1 MVRNIKLKV
10 NTTNLINVINQLIP
24 SSSNVNININILRN
38 ESNDNKITFTVYLEE
53 NKQTFTVLT
62 TNQYIYDWEFVD
74 NVTQVQLQPRKAVDI
89 NTTTTTPELNITD
102 FNELATLIEA
112 MWKVGYKSPNILM
125 NSNMAKELIK
135 EKYNEVAGE
144 IVTVDHA
151 LLKMILENFYGNTDI
166 IEATEDTKQ
175 KMESLWKNMRD
186 YTSLSSITAKLFKK

>member
-1 MVRNIKLKV
+1 
-10 NTTNLINVINQLIP
+10 
-24 SSSNVNININILRN
+24 
-38 ESNDNKITFTVYLEE
+38 VYLEE

-74 NVTQVQLQPRKAVDI
+74 DNKPQLQPRKTVDI
-89 NTTTTTPELNITD
+89 NTTTTPELNITD

>member
-24 SSSNVNININILRN
+24 SSSNVNINILRN
-38 ESNDNKITFTVYLEE
+38 ESNDDNVTFTVYLEE

-62 TNQYIYDWEFVD
+62 TNQYIYDWEFVED
-74 NVTQVQLQPRKAVDI
+74 NKPQPRKTVDI
-89 NTTTTTPELNITD
+89 NTTTTTTPELNITD

>member
-38 ESNDNKITFTVYLEE
+38 ESNDDKITFTVYLEE

-74 NVTQVQLQPRKAVDI
+74 NVTQVQLQPRKTVDI

>member
-10 NTTNLINVINQLIP
+10 NTTNLINIINQLIP
-24 SSSNVNININILRN
+24 SSSNVNINILRN
-38 ESNDNKITFTVYLEE
+38 ESNENNITFTVYLEE

-74 NVTQVQLQPRKAVDI
+74 NVTQVQLQPRKTVDI

>member
-24 SSSNVNININILRN
+24 SSSNVNINILRN
-38 ESNDNKITFTVYLEE
+38 ESNDDKITFTVYLEE

-74 NVTQVQLQPRKAVDI
+74 NVTQVQLQPRKTVDI
-89 NTTTTTPELNITD
+89 NTTTTSELNITD

>member
-24 SSSNVNININILRN
+24 SSSNVNINILRN
-38 ESNDNKITFTVYLEE
+38 ESDDDKITFTVYLEE

-62 TNQYIYDWEFVD
+62 TNPNIYDWEFVD
-74 NVTQVQLQPRKAVDI
+74 DNKPQLQPRKTVDI

-112 MWKVGYKSPNILM
+112 MWKVGFKSPNILM

-175 KMESLWKNMRD
+175 RMETLWKNMRD

>member
-24 SSSNVNININILRN
+24 SSSNVNINILRN
-38 ESNDNKITFTVYLEE
+38 ESDDDKITFTVYLEE

-74 NVTQVQLQPRKAVDI
+74 NVTQVQLQPRKTVDI

>member
-74 NVTQVQLQPRKAVDI
+74 NVTQVQLQPRKTVDI

>member
-24 SSSNVNININILRN
+24 SSSNVNINILRN
-38 ESNDNKITFTVYLEE
+38 ESNDDKITFTVYLEE

-74 NVTQVQLQPRKAVDI
+74 NVTQIQPRKTVDI

>member
-24 SSSNVNININILRN
+24 SSSNVNINILRN
-38 ESNDNKITFTVYLEE
+38 ESNDDKITFTVYLEE

-74 NVTQVQLQPRKAVDI
+74 NVTQVQLQPRKTVDI

-175 KMESLWKNMRD
+175 RMESLWKNMRD

>member
-10 NTTNLINVINQLIP
+10 NTTNLINIINQLIP
-24 SSSNVNININILRN
+24 SSSNVNINILRN
-38 ESNDNKITFTVYLEE
+38 ESNDDNITFTVYLEE

-62 TNQYIYDWEFVD
+62 TNPNIYDWEFVD
-74 NVTQVQLQPRKAVDI
+74 DNKPQIQLQPRKTIDI
-89 NTTTTTPELNITD
+89 NTTTPTTPELNITD

-175 KMESLWKNMRD
+175 RMETLWKNMRD

>member
-74 NVTQVQLQPRKAVDI
+74 NVTQVQLQPRKTIDI